1 MKELVCICCPR
12 GCNLTIDE
20 DGKVSGNFC
29 PKGKEYALEE
39 TSAPKRTLTTFIR
52 VQNRKD
58 TMLSVKTSGAIPK
71 EKMGELM
78 AYINVLKVKA
88 PIQIG
93 DVIVT
98 DILGLGVNLVAT
110 KNIL

>member
-12 GCNLTIDE
+12 GCILSVDE
-20 DGKVSGNFC
+20 KGNVNGNFC

-39 TSAPKRTLTTFIR
+39 INAPKRILTTFIR
-52 VQNRKD
+52 LSNRKD
-58 TMLSVKTSGAIPK
+58 TMLSVKTSGPIPK
-71 EKMGELM
+71 DKMKEVM
-78 AYINVLKVKA
+78 AFINPLKVKA

-93 DVIVT
+93 DIIAS
-98 DILGLGVNLVAT
+98 DILGLGVDLVAT

>member
-12 GCNLTIDE
+12 GCQLTIDE
-20 DGKVSGNFC
+20 NGKVSGNFC
-29 PKGKEYALEE
+29 QKGKEYALEE
-39 TSAPKRTLTTFIR
+39 TRAPKRVLTTFIR
-52 VQNRKD
+52 VSNRKD

-71 EKMGELM
+71 EKMNELM
-78 AYINVLKVKA
+78 AYINLVKVRA
-88 PIQIG
+88 PISLG
-93 DVIVT
+93 DVIVS